1 MNSEA
6 KLLEMLFQLNS
17 KMDKVM
23 IALGETNC
31 KSLPEYMGLADAANY
46 ICRSKSTLYGLVNRR
61 EIAYKKTGKRLL
73 FKRTDLEMWIEKGA
87 KKTVEESLLEADLQM
102 MRSKVNRK
110 ETKALAG

>member
-6 KLLEMLFQLNS
+6 KLFEMLFQLNC
-17 KMDKVM
+17 KIDKVM
-23 IALGETNC
+23 IALGDASNC
-31 KSLPEYMGLADAANY
+31 KSLPEYMGLVDAASF

-87 KKTVEESLLEADLQM
+87 KKSFDESIADAEAEMIRIRTD
-102 MRSKVNRK
+102 KK
-110 ETKALAG
+110 